1 MKINKNIKYAILIMA
16 IFTIAPNYG
25 RTDTVQALY
34 QNIQTDDFMRSWN
47 LLGPIPIFPERP
59 ETADIEV
66 QKKAF
71 EKEFFIKDDIIPGL
85 APETSIQIEGKEY
98 NWQYYESKDDIIDL
112 AKVFGKN
119 DYAIAYALAEIDLA
133 EAKDAL
139 FGIGS
144 DDGIKVW
151 LNGKLIHKNWIGRSI
166 EKDNDVVSMKLQK
179 GKNQILI
186 KVQNM
191 QGDWKFCCR
200 MLGKESLKEKLI
212 ESAGRGDLDEIETL
226 LSYGT
231 DVNASIEPG
240 LTALHKAKMAGRKDA
255 VDLLLRKGA
264 DPNIKMPD
272 KEALADTVFNKV
284 FKGKSP
290 GASVLVSRNGKIIY
304 SKGFGYADIGN
315 RVPFTVE
322 TKSRI
327 GSITKQ
333 FTASAIL
340 KLQEEGKLSVN
351 DKLSKFIP
359 DFPRGDE
366 VTIHHLLTHTS
377 GIHSYTN
384 KPHFSKTVNLEVT
397 PEEVIDSF
405 KSDPYDFNPGE
416 KFLYNNSGY
425 FLLGYIV
432 EKVSG
437 QSLDD
442 YLRNTFFNPLGMKN
456 TGIHKSKPILENE
469 AYGYAYTYNGEFEKA
484 INWDMSRAG
493 GAGALYSTAYDLY
506 LWNEAIFNGKAL
518 NEESIKSA
526 FNPVVLNDGKKADEL
541 GWYGYGWVISEDR
554 GLRRISHGGGLEGF
568 NSEIRRYPDINV
580 TICVLQNCMP
590 FGPSMSANELADEM
604 SEIFLWE
611 DMKPQESFKVDKTTG
626 FSKYDDYVGKYDYS
640 GGIMNIRREGGRL
653 FARLA
658 TQPEFEIF
666 PKSENE
672 FFWKV
677 VDAQITFI
685 RDENGKVTHAIHR
698 QAGREFKAPKI
709 KEEIPAKI
717 DPAIYDQY
725 VGQYEFPQAGILIVT
740 KEKDKLFAQLSDQP
754 KLELLPRSESE
765 FFSDIII
772 VKVNF
777 IKDDHGEV
785 TKMIINQSGMQ
796 LEGTKKKK

>member
-1 MKINKNIKYAILIMA
+1 MQFKKDIIYIILIMS
-16 IFTIAPNYG
+16 IFVFAPNYG
-25 RTDTVQALY
+25 RTETMQASY
-34 QNIQTDDFMRSWN
+34 QDIQPDIFMRSWD
-47 LLGPIPIFPERP
+47 LLGPIPVSSEKKDSIDLD
-59 ETADIEV
+59 T

-71 EKEFFIKDDIIPGL
+71 ETEFFDKDNIKL
-85 APETSIQIEGKEY
+85 ETSVKIEGKEY
-98 NWQYYESKDDIIDL
+98 NWQYYESKDDIVDL
-112 AKVFGKN
+112 TKVFGEKN
-119 DYAIAYALAEIDLA
+119 YVITYALAEINSSED
-133 EAKDAL
+133 KSAL

-144 DDGIKVW
+144 DDGVKIW
-151 LNGKLIHKNWIGRSI
+151 LNGKLVHENWTGRSI
-166 EKDNDVVSMKLQK
+166 SKDNDIVSIKLQK

-191 QGDWKFCCR
+191 TGNWEFCCR

-231 DVNASIEPG
+231 DVNATIEPG

-255 VDLLLRKGA
+255 VELLLKKGA

-272 KEALADTVFNKV
+272 KEKLADAVFNKV
-284 FKGKSP
+284 FKEKSP
-290 GASVLVSRNGKIIY
+290 GASVLVSRDGKIIY

-315 RVPFTVE
+315 RVPFKVE
-322 TKSRI
+322 TKSRV

-351 DKLSKFIP
+351 DKLSKFLP

-366 VTIHHLLTHTS
+366 VTIHHLLNHTS
-377 GIHSYTN
+377 GIHSYTS
-384 KPHFSKTVNLEVT
+384 KHDFTKTVNIEVK
-397 PEEVIDSF
+397 PEEVIDLF
-405 KSDPYDFNPGE
+405 KNDPFDFDPGE

-442 YLRNTFFNPLGMKN
+442 YLRNTFFKPLGMNN

-469 AYGYAYTYNGEFEKA
+469 AYGYAYEGGGFVKA
-484 INWDMSRAG
+484 VNWDMSRAG

-506 LWNEAIFNGKAL
+506 LWNEGIFGGKVL
-518 NEESIKSA
+518 NETSLKSA
-526 FNPVVLNDGKKADEL
+526 FTPGVLNDGKKVGEEF
-541 GWYGYGWVISEDR
+541 GGYGYGWFISEDR
-554 GLRRISHGGGLEGF
+554 GLRMISHGGGLEGF
-568 NSEIRRYPDINV
+568 NSELRRYPDINV
-580 TICVLQNCMP
+580 TICVLQNCVP
-590 FGPSMSANELADEM
+590 PGPGMFAGGLANQI

-611 DMKPQESFKVDKTTG
+611 DMKPQESFRVDKAVAV
-626 FSKYDDYVGKYDYS
+626 SKYDDYAGKYDY
-640 GGIMNIRREGGRL
+640 GGSIMTIRREGDRL
-653 FARLA
+653 FAKLA

-677 VDAQITFI
+677 VDAQITFV
-685 RDENGKVTHAIHR
+685 RDENGKVVYAIHR
-698 QAGREFKAPKI
+698 QAGREFQAPKM
-709 KEEIPAKI
+709 KEEKPAKI

-725 VGQYEFPQAGILIVT
+725 AGQYEFPNVGILTVT
-740 KEKDKLFAQLSDQP
+740 KEGDKLFAQMVGQP

-765 FFSDIII
+765 FFSDIVII
-772 VKVNF
+772 KVNF
-777 IKDDHGEV
+777 IKDDNGNV
-785 TKMIINQSGMQ
+785 RKMTINQSGMQ
-796 LEGTKKKK
+796 LEGTKK